1 MSVMVK
7 KEHSTF
13 LSMDVAMFCHTASET
28 HAHINDEIKN
38 QRFLGIFPTLEYC
51 SPKIK
56 SIKHFAFW

>member
-13 LSMDVAMFCHTASET
+13 LSMDVAMFCYTHSASET

-38 QRFLGIFPTLEYC
+38 QRSWNISHLEILE
-51 SPKIK
+51 SKN
-56 SIKHFAFW
+56 

>member
-13 LSMDVAMFCHTASET
+13 LSMDVAMFCHIASET

-38 QRFLGIFPTLEYC
+38 QRSWNISHLEILE
-51 SPKIK
+51 SKN
-56 SIKHFAFW
+56 